1 MNRTDW
7 QPSILS
13 PAGFAGWVTL
23 LYPNPIDLSVS
34 VVLIRRF
41 CVKKSLVN

>member
-13 PAGFAGWVTL
+13 PAGFAGWVTSL
-23 LYPNPIDLSVS
+23 HPNLIDLSVS